1 MGICASRRKK
11 KIGLK
16 KRNTVA
22 TSTHIDEK
30 MFQIYEE
37 KKEIYKTPQ
46 RLDSPPITSGCSD
59 SDSASDFIRC
69 YTESKRLDSPPIN
82 NGSCKDS
89 DAGSQFYSPIVSEKN
104 RYFIPTRELD
114 LEIDTE

>member
-1 MGICASRRKK
+1 MGTCVSKRNK
-11 KIGLK
+11 KI
-16 KRNTVA
+16 A

-37 KKEIYKTPQ
+37 KKAIYKTPQ
-46 RLDSPPITSGCSD
+46 KIDSPPIQSGCSD
-59 SDSASDFIRC
+59 SDSASDFPRC
-69 YTESKRLDSPPIN
+69 YTESKKLDSPPI

-89 DAGSQFYSPIVSEKN
+89 DAGSQFSTIVNIDSDSPIEKKK
-104 RYFIPTRELD
+104 YFIPTRELD